1 VEPFVIDFTT
11 REGVSKAV
19 FAKLKHVQDGDWL
32 TPQGFGFS
40 TAQHNFRDYINVVIG
55 RLKYGVNCHTVSGSS
70 AVRNDSFPM
79 TANARIADQV
89 IREHA
94 VPSKVLWDI
103 AQTCSCWQD
112 CETLIE
118 LFTIVILSK
127 SEDQMITLQSSMP
140 NGWQIGD
147 SVYARYEGLPFY
159 DELIENVSKHVSQ
172 LRGF

>member
-1 VEPFVIDFTT
+1 
-11 REGVSKAV
+11 
-19 FAKLKHVQDGDWL
+19 
-32 TPQGFGFS
+32 
-40 TAQHNFRDYINVVIG
+40 
-55 RLKYGVNCHTVSGSS
+55 
-70 AVRNDSFPM
+70 M
-79 TANARIADQV
+79 
-89 IREHA
+89 
-94 VPSKVLWDI
+94 
-103 AQTCSCWQD
+103 CSCWQD

-118 LFTIVILSK
+118 IFTIVILSK

>member
-1 VEPFVIDFTT
+1 MEPFVIDFTS
-11 REGVSKAV
+11 REGVSRAV

-40 TAQHNFRDYINVVIG
+40 TAQHNFRDYINVAIG

-70 AVRNDSFPM
+70 AVRNNSFPM
-79 TANARIADQV
+79 TANATKANQV

-94 VPSKVLWDI
+94 VPSKVLWEF

-112 CETLIE
+112 CETLID
-118 LFTIVILSK
+118 LFTIVVLSK
-127 SEDQMITLQSSMP
+127 SEDQMITHRSSMP
-140 NGWQIGD
+140 QGWQVGD

-159 DELIENVSKHVSQ
+159 EEIMLSAANFTCQIS
-172 LRGF
+172 